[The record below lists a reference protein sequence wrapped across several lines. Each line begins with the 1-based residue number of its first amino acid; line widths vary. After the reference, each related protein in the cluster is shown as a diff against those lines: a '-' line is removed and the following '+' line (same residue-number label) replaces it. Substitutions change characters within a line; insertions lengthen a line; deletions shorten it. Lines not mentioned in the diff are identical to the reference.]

1 MEFGTS
7 DVAFRSV
14 QAMELATFYAGGV
27 GNFSEEFFR
36 KHSRGNCGLIL
47 KKFLQLFTGRLRTET
62 LDRAVGKCG
71 ILGVSGVVTGV
82 REAFKKPSS
91 RVFQNNGNELLN
103 PSPVLGFLAKT
114 KKALTALAIR
124 AFGIEA

>member
-1 MEFGTS
+1 M
-7 DVAFRSV
+7 
-14 QAMELATFYAGGV
+14 
-27 GNFSEEFFR
+27 
-36 KHSRGNCGLIL
+36 
-47 KKFLQLFTGRLRTET
+47 
-62 LDRAVGKCG
+62 
-71 ILGVSGVVTGV
+71 SGVVTGV

-91 RVFQNNGNELLN
+91 RVFQNNGNEPLN